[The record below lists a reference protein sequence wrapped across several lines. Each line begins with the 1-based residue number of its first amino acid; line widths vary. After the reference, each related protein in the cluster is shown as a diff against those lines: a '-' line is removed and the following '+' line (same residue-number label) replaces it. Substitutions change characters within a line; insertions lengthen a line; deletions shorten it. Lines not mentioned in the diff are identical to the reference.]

1 MQLPN
6 QSNPVFESHI
16 AGKLRE
22 KYGFSQASYSECGK
36 LMLFQLHEVR
46 LLAFNINK
54 HRPAGKKVF
63 AGELLTFSLLEQAF
77 YFVIRDYEKF
87 IQKNV
92 FRHAFE
98 WVSSKAPADYINRL
112 MVDFVLRFPSH
123 SVFNGQFGAVEWLTM
138 GTNPDDNK
146 FLALRELMMILLANQ
161 NPANY
166 NFRELFDRH
175 HLEHQAFLDE
185 VMEYL
190 DGYFSKLHDASI
202 DRPGLF
208 AKLKEPMHHAPDN
221 LYAQLEYVLYNW
233 AELLPE
239 EFVMRLLQ
247 GRDFIKEDYQLH
259 GNTGG
264 IPTFVPRYK
273 NAVSQS
279 AAIGKSG
286 FDFGQDSVSLYNE
299 YKAFT
304 PDTHW
309 MPRVVLIAK
318 NTLVWLDQLS
328 KTYQRDITRLDQ
340 IPDEEL
346 DRLSN
351 WGINSLWLIG
361 LWERSDASRK
371 IKHING
377 VHDAVASAYSL
388 FDYEIAHS
396 LGGEDAYQVLNQ
408 RAKAKGIRLASDMVP
423 NHTGIFSRWM
433 IEHPDYFIQTPVS
446 PFPGYQ
452 FTGPNLS
459 DDPNV
464 EIRIED
470 GYYNKADAAVV
481 FQHIDKRTDDARFVY
496 HGNDGTNMPW
506 NDTAQLD
513 MLKNEVREAVI
524 SKIFEVARRFSIIR
538 FDAAMTLVKKHFAR
552 LWYPSPG
559 SGGDIPSRSDFAMMQ
574 SAFEKFFPKEFWREV
589 VDRINAHMPETLL
602 LAEAFWLMEGYFVR
616 TLGMHRVYNSAFM
629 HMLKNEENSKY
640 RELIT
645 NTLEF
650 EPEILK
656 RYVNFMSNPDEETA
670 INQFGCGDKYFGVC
684 VLMCTLPGLPMFAH
698 GQIEGFQEKYGMEYK
713 RAYHDEVPQQWLIDR
728 HKRDIFPLLA
738 KRYLFS
744 EIEYFNYFAAIEE
757 GSGEINENVFAFT
770 NKFNEQ
776 RVLVF
781 FNNKYERTQGNI
793 VNSYPKLSGDG
804 NVIISNIW
812 DALELNKQKDTFW
825 LINEHISGLDYI
837 LKTSDLNPNGWT
849 FFLNGFEYK
858 IFWNFRE
865 VFDHKGVY
873 QKLYEKYGSAG
884 ISNIKREVS
893 LLENHAIYL
902 QLHEILKLEN
912 LEALAAEIL
921 EKSDA
926 DVPAPL
932 SLHMKELVRAII
944 REIELVVG
952 IQMQESL
959 VLNAFSEGL
968 DAYGKLLLIAAHSE
982 SQASGIG
989 NRATN
994 RVLIPLSLQARDG
1007 AAHQV
1012 GIIAIYLLVLES
1024 IAKGFED
1031 PALEAQVMGNLQL
1044 LNGLSYSLQKS
1055 GYSDSGKE
1063 HIELLSEI
1071 AGDFYKL
1078 VTQKTQTPSAS
1089 SADIIDLPQIQ
1100 SSVLNL
1106 LVAFFQEQQTLK
1118 FIGVNYFQ
1126 DEWFFNKES
1135 FEELLG
1141 WILSLV
1147 VFDKLKTGKISELG
1161 KPETHIENLIS
1172 AMEVLYMKLVAAAEK
1187 ENYKL
1192 SAFLDELQAMA
1203 IEPTL

>member
-36 LMLFQLHEVR
+36 LMLSQLHEVR

-63 AGELLTFSLLEQAF
+63 AGELLAFSLLDQAF
-77 YFVIRDYEKF
+77 HFVIRDYEKF
-87 IQKNV
+87 IQKNL
-92 FRHAFE
+92 FRSAFE
-98 WVSSKAPADYINRL
+98 WVSSKTPADYINRL
-112 MVDFVLRFPSH
+112 MVDFALRFPSH
-123 SVFNGQFGAVEWLTM
+123 SVFNGQYGAVEWLNRGSTP
-138 GTNPDDNK
+138 GDNK
-146 FLALRELMMILLANQ
+146 FLALRELMMIFLANQ

-166 NFRELFDRH
+166 QFRELFDRNY
-175 HLEHQAFLDE
+175 LEHQAFLDE
-185 VMEYL
+185 VMDYL
-190 DGYFSKLHDASI
+190 NDYFSKLHKASI
-202 DRPGLF
+202 GRPGLF
-208 AKLKEPMHHAPDN
+208 AKLKEPMLHAPDN

-239 EFVMRLLQ
+239 DFVMRLLQ

-264 IPTFVPRYK
+264 IPTFVPRYR

-279 AAIGKSG
+279 GAMSKSG

-328 KTYQRDITRLDQ
+328 KTYQSDITRLDQ

-346 DRLSN
+346 DRLSS

-396 LGGEDAYQVLNQ
+396 FGGEDAYQVLNQ

-452 FTGPNLS
+452 FTGANLS

-470 GYYNKADAAVV
+470 GYYNKTDAAVV
-481 FQHIDKRTDDARFVY
+481 FQRIDKRTDDVRFVY

-559 SGGDIPSRSDFAMMQ
+559 SGGDIPSRSDFAMLQ

-656 RYVNFMSNPDEETA
+656 RYVNFMSNPDEETT
-670 INQFGCGDKYFGVC
+670 INQFGSGDKYFGVC

-698 GQIEGFQEKYGMEYK
+698 GQVEGFHEKYGMEYK

-728 HKRDIFPLLA
+728 HKREIFPLLA

-744 EIEYFNYFAAIEE
+744 EIEHFNYFAAIEE
-757 GSGEINENVFAFT
+757 GSGEINENVFAYT

-776 RVLVF
+776 RVLVL
-781 FNNKYERTQGNI
+781 FNNKYERTQGYI
-793 VNSYPKLSGDG
+793 KDSYPKLSGDG
-804 NVIISNIW
+804 NAITSNIL
-812 DALELNKQKDTFW
+812 DTLELNKQKHTFW
-825 LINEHISGLDYI
+825 LIKEHISGLDYI
-837 LKTSDLNPNGWT
+837 LKASDLYPNGWA

-858 IFWNFRE
+858 IFWEFRE
-865 VFDHKGVY
+865 VFDYKGVY
-873 QKLYEKYGSAG
+873 QKLYEKYGSGG
-884 ISNIKREVS
+884 IFDIKREVS
-893 LLENHAIYL
+893 IIENHTVYL
-902 QLHEILKLEN
+902 QLHEILKLES
-912 LEALAAEIL
+912 LEAFATEVL
-921 EKSDA
+921 EKSDPN
-926 DVPAPL
+926 VPAPL
-932 SLHMKELVRAII
+932 SPRGKELILAMI
-944 REIELVVG
+944 REIEQVVG
-952 IQMQESL
+952 IKMQEPL
-959 VLNAFSEGL
+959 VLKAFSEGL
-968 DAYGKLLLIAAHSE
+968 DAYGKLLLLAAYSE
-982 SQASGIG
+982 SQTSENVKRAA
-989 NRATN
+989 NRA
-994 RVLIPLSLQARDG
+994 LIPMGLHARDG

-1024 IAKGFED
+1024 IAKGLED
-1031 PALEAQVMGNLQL
+1031 PVLEVQVMGKLQL
-1044 LNGLSYSLQKS
+1044 LNGLSLSLHAS
-1055 GYSDSGKE
+1055 GYSDAEKE
-1063 HIELLSEI
+1063 HLELLSGL
-1071 AGDFYKL
+1071 AGDFYKVL
-1078 VTQKTQTPSAS
+1078 TEKTQAPLAS
-1089 SADIIDLPQIQ
+1089 IEEVINLPQIQ

-1106 LVAFFQEQQTLK
+1106 LCAFFQEQQTLK
-1118 FIGVNYFQ
+1118 FFGVNYFQ
-1126 DEWFFNKES
+1126 DEWYFSKES

-1141 WILSLV
+1141 WFLSLV

-1172 AMEVLYMKLVAAAEK
+1172 AMEALYMKLVAAAEK

-1203 IEPTL
+1203 IESTS